1 MKYFDKWQKLIV
13 IGIGISLFL
22 TIVFF
27 VAMVSTAT
35 PIKDEDGLIINL
47 EVNYTLQL
55 FYSTFFFLQLAFGA
69 WFIARSIT
77 YGMRKKE
84 ALKEQEEY

>member
-1 MKYFDKWQKLIV
+1 MRYFDKWQKLIV
-13 IGIGISLFL
+13 ISAGVSLFL
-22 TIVFF
+22 MIVFYM
-27 VAMVSTAT
+27 AMVATST
-35 PIKDEDGLIINL
+35 PVLNDVGDVVDIKVDLR
-47 EVNYTLQL
+47 LQL
-55 FYSTFFFLQLAFGA
+55 FYSTFFFMQLAFGA

>member
-13 IGIGISLFL
+13 IGAGVSLFL
-22 TIVFF
+22 MIVFYM
-27 VAMVSTAT
+27 AMVATST
-35 PIKDEDGLIINL
+35 PVLNDVGDVVDIKVDLR
-47 EVNYTLQL
+47 LQL
-55 FYSTFFFLQLAFGA
+55 FYSTFFFMQLAFGA